1 MVGNMIC
8 RENGDGVRFGHSSA
22 TYGGDENA
30 PSAKGGGT
38 LLPLVLARVK
48 MTAPLKTASYINVTG
63 TVWFHPSS
71 LSLLPPAHAPFL
83 RWRVHPPP
91 FQGSAPFRSGGSFG
105 QAPRVHTAL
114 QCAAVPAS
122 KAHIWC
128 TFF

>member
-63 TVWFHPSS
+63 TVWFHPQ
-71 LSLLPPAHAPFL
+71 PMPHFFAGGFTRRPFKVV
-83 RWRVHPPP
+83 R
-91 FQGSAPFRSGGSFG
+91 RSGAAGLSVRHRACILHFSV
-105 QAPRVHTAL
+105 QPSPL
-114 QCAAVPAS
+114 QRRIYGVLFS
-122 KAHIWC
+122 RKRQ
-128 TFF
+128 